1 MYMSAFENGSVCS
14 AGPGQTIST
23 AVEVALPF
31 GECRTLPPVSPSA
44 FYYKFALTAS
54 EWLSAA
60 LTASPG
66 SVYRLDLYDP
76 QLSLKKSS
84 LSVQS
89 GQTNLSLTVDSTGEW
104 VLGVVNQSDQTTYDI
119 QINAAFPPSSP
130 VNPSSVGRANYVLVS
145 WEGPASDGGLPV
157 LGFRLYRGLSPS
169 TEILYRALGAAQLS
183 FNDFFVDC
191 LRTYWYRL
199 TAETEAGESSP
210 SSEVSAYPVCAPS
223 APQGLEA
230 TAGTGQ
236 VTLTWAAPV

>member
-1 MYMSAFENGSVCS
+1 MDRSLRTSIPPFPHRRAAQSRSRGICCILAILISLLFVPNLVAQPRNPAAAVSTGTGMYMSAFENGSVCS

-130 VNPSSVGRANYVLVS
+130 G
-145 WEGPASDGGLPV
+145 
-157 LGFRLYRGLSPS
+157 
-169 TEILYRALGAAQLS
+169 
-183 FNDFFVDC
+183 
-191 LRTYWYRL
+191 
-199 TAETEAGESSP
+199 
-210 SSEVSAYPVCAPS
+210 
-223 APQGLEA
+223 
-230 TAGTGQ
+230 
-236 VTLTWAAPV
+236 